1 MAILEDANRS
11 RRIIAGRKP
20 PNEPTRRA
28 KTSVNT
34 QGEEQGEAEK
44 LSDESTSSTKSY
56 FNIQDEKR
64 NRAKRL
70 VANYIVKEFLHEGDS
85 ILLDAGTS
93 LYPLAEC
100 IVRMAEDEPEHT
112 HFTVMTHN
120 YRAFEILVT
129 APRKANLNIILA
141 GGRYDQDLVALFGV
155 QTTSN
160 YATFFPRAVVIG
172 ISGLVADIGLFC
184 HGNTEEIQLKEDI
197 FSKAC
202 LRRIIVAD
210 YTKLG
215 VMDSFRFGK
224 ATDMRAGAE
233 ECIVVTDKPEKGAE
247 KRIRDR
253 YRDQVEKL
261 RDLYQ
266 IDVREIDGPST
277 DEGDKERS

>member
-1 MAILEDANRS
+1 MKRHSQVA
-11 RRIIAGRKP
+11 
-20 PNEPTRRA
+20 
-28 KTSVNT
+28 
-34 QGEEQGEAEK
+34 AERE
-44 LSDESTSSTKSY
+44 LGSLPKSY
-56 FNIQDEKR
+56 FDIQDER
-64 NRAKRL
+64 RAGAKRL

-93 LYPLAEC
+93 LYPLAEG
-100 IVRMAEDEPEHT
+100 IVEMAEQRPEHT
-112 HFTVMTHN
+112 HFTIMTHN
-120 YRAFEILVT
+120 YRAFEILVK

-141 GGRYDQDLVALFGV
+141 GGRYDQDLFALFGV

-172 ISGLVADIGLFC
+172 ISGFVADIGLFC
-184 HGNTEEIQLKEDI
+184 HGNTEEVQVKEDI

-202 LRRIIVAD
+202 IRRLIVAD

-224 ATDMRAGAE
+224 ATEMKAGAK
-233 ECIVVTDKPEKGAE
+233 ECIVVTDKPNDTEDKSV
-247 KRIRDR
+247 RDR

-266 IDVREIDGPST
+266 VDVREIEMNG
-277 DEGDKERS
+277 EN

>member
-1 MAILEDANRS
+1 MPKATKDPE
-11 RRIIAGRKP
+11 
-20 PNEPTRRA
+20 
-28 KTSVNT
+28 TSVK
-34 QGEEQGEAEK
+34 EER
-44 LSDESTSSTKSY
+44 SDNGPTASSKSY
-56 FNIQDEKR
+56 FEIQDERRSK
-64 NRAKRL
+64 AKKL
-70 VANYIVKEFLHEGDS
+70 VAEYIIKQFLHEGDS

-93 LYPLAEC
+93 LYPLAEG
-100 IVRMAEDEPEHT
+100 IVQMAENTPEQT
-112 HFTVMTHN
+112 HFTIMTHN
-120 YRAFEILVT
+120 YRAFEILVK

-172 ISGLVADIGLFC
+172 ISGFVADIGLFC

-210 YTKLG
+210 HSKLG

-224 ATDMRAGAE
+224 ATEMRAGAE
-233 ECIVVTDKPEKGAE
+233 ECIVVTDKPRKSAE

-253 YRDQVEKL
+253 YHDQIEKL

-266 IDVREIDGPST
+266 VDVREIDVPST
-277 DEGDKERS
+277 

>member
-1 MAILEDANRS
+1 MVAKGSGRS
-11 RRIIAGRKP
+11 RRTRITRKSHG
-20 PNEPTRRA
+20 EPA
-28 KTSVNT
+28 
-34 QGEEQGEAEK
+34 
-44 LSDESTSSTKSY
+44 STAKSY
-56 FNIQDEKR
+56 FDIQDER
-64 NRAKRL
+64 RSSAKRL
-70 VANYIVKEFLHEGDS
+70 VAQYIVEEFLREGDS

-93 LYPLAEC
+93 LYPLAEG
-100 IVRMAEDEPEHT
+100 IVQMAEEEPEHT

-120 YRAFEILVT
+120 YRAFEILVK
-129 APRKANLNIILA
+129 APRRANLNIILA
-141 GGRYDQDLVALFGV
+141 GGRYDQDLVALFGT

-210 YTKLG
+210 HSKLG

-224 ATDMRAGAE
+224 ATEMRAGAE
-233 ECIVVTDKPEKGAE
+233 ECIVVTDKPEKGAD

-266 IDVREIDGPST
+266 IDVREIDGPPVIGEST
-277 DEGDKERS
+277 PNPTARAGD